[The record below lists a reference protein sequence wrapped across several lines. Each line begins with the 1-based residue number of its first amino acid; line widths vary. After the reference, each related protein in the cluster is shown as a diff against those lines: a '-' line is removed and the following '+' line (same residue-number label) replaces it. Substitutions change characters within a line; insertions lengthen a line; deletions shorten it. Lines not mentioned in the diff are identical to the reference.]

1 MLSVDEVDVFYGDLQ
16 ALRKVSLQVN
26 NGEVVSVIGANG
38 AGKTT
43 LLMSISGINK
53 PKRGNIFFKGM
64 QINKLLPS
72 KIVELGLSQ
81 IPEGRQIFSSLTVL
95 ENLEMGAYISKAKA
109 RKRKTLEW
117 IFSLFPRLE
126 ERLTQIAGTLSGG
139 EQQMLAIAR
148 GLMSLPEMLIL
159 DEPSLGLS
167 PLLVNNI
174 FKVLKEI
181 NKHGTTI
188 LLVEQNVYL
197 ALKFSHRAY
206 IIESGAIVLTGN
218 GGELLKN
225 SHIKNAYL
233 GI

>member
-1 MLSVDEVDVFYGDLQ
+1 MLSVEEVDVFYGDLQ
-16 ALRKVSLQVN
+16 ALRRVSLQVK

-53 PKRGNIFFKGM
+53 PKRGRIYFKGM
-64 QINKLLPS
+64 QIDKLSPS
-72 KIVELGLSQ
+72 RIVELGISQ

-95 ENLEMGAYISKAKA
+95 ENLEMGAYVPKAKA
-109 RKRKTLEW
+109 NKRKTLRW
-117 IFSLFPRLE
+117 IFNLFPLLE
-126 ERLTQIAGTLSGG
+126 ERLPQIAGTLSGG
-139 EQQMLAIAR
+139 EQQMLAIGR
-148 GLMSLPEMLIL
+148 SLMSLPEMLMV

-167 PLLVNNI
+167 PLLVNNV
-174 FKVLKEI
+174 FEVLKKI
-181 NKHGTTI
+181 NESGTTI
-188 LLVEQNVYL
+188 LLVEQNIYF

-206 IIESGAIVLTGN
+206 VIENGTIVLTGN
-218 GGELLKN
+218 GEDLLKD